1 MNHPTLKVASEL
13 SSTVAAPRGL
23 SRHGMTAGVF
33 VACAALSPFW
43 ADVALDGARFGA
55 GVVLATLA
63 GGLFLCAASL
73 TAWRAAAL
81 VGTVA
86 LAAAP
91 AVAWPLIFLC
101 GARREPWFPHRHAL
115 LLLAIGGVVGVL
127 SGGVP
132 ADFVAWREGAADKQC
147 ETLRAAAAA
156 IETALLP
163 WTSTFAGPNRYGYQH
178 WWEPLVGGL
187 AATALLLGALFGV
200 HDRRW
205 RALLGWAAAAAAPL
219 VPAALGRPPHASFLP
234 AAVAVAAGFA
244 GLFAHLVRRGR
255 LLPLLLTTAGLLAWI
270 ITTYPTAVARWSTT
284 ADPVALYAARAAEAA
299 FAPYGPEHSAFL
311 RHHGDVA
318 GAAAVEARYF
328 AQRDASPS
336 ARAERLLRRLQD
348 GDDAGAQAEWKLLPA
363 AARPADRAAQVQ
375 ILDLLARVEDDD
387 GYFALGAELAAVDP
401 ELHLQLWGRAIA
413 RSRPEDAAR
422 HLAGALALSR
432 PPLAACEHRYREL
445 RNAQDRAG
453 LTELGQ
459 RLMAL
464 YPEAWVG
471 HACMAKAAKL
481 IRNDEAMIPAAEAAL
496 ARNPDLVDLHYDLG
510 LVFHGR
516 PAATAKAAAHYRQV
530 LALDPRHPR
539 RTMLEA
545 WISALDPA
553 VNEDAR

>member
-1 MNHPTLKVASEL
+1 MSHSTLNVASGHRPTLD
-13 SSTVAAPRGL
+13 APRGL
-23 SRHGMTAGVF
+23 SLRGVTAGVF

-63 GGLFLCAASL
+63 GALFLCAASL
-73 TAWRAAAL
+73 TAWRATAL
-81 VGTVA
+81 VGAVA

-91 AVAWPLIFLC
+91 AVAWPLFFLC
-101 GARREPWFPHRHAL
+101 SARREPWFPHRHTL
-115 LLLAIGGVVGVL
+115 LLLAIGGLLGVL
-127 SGGVP
+127 SGGTP
-132 ADFVAWREGAADKQC
+132 DDFVAWREGAADKQC

-156 IETALLP
+156 WEAALLP
-163 WTSTFAGPNRYGYQH
+163 WTATFAGPNRYGYQH

-187 AATALLLGALFGV
+187 AATALLWGALFGV
-200 HDRRW
+200 HDRRR
-205 RALLGWAAAAAAPL
+205 RALLGWAAAVAAPL
-219 VPAALGRPPHASFLP
+219 LPAALGRPPHASFLP
-234 AAVAVAAGFA
+234 AALAVAVGFA
-244 GLFAHLVRRGR
+244 GLFAHVVRRGR
-255 LLPLLLTTAGLLAWI
+255 LLPLLLTTAALIAWLVA
-270 ITTYPTAVARWSTT
+270 TYPTTVARWHTT
-284 ADPVALYAARAAEAA
+284 ADPFALYAARAAETA
-299 FAPYGPEHSAFL
+299 FAPYGPEHAAFL
-311 RHHGDVA
+311 RQRGDAA

-336 ARAERLLRRLQD
+336 ARAERLLRHLQA
-348 GDDAGAQAEWKLLPA
+348 GDDAAAHTAWKRLPS
-363 AARPADRAAQVQ
+363 AARPTDRAAQVQ
-375 ILDLLARVEDDD
+375 ILELLARVDDD
-387 GYFALGAELAAVDP
+387 EDYFALGAELAAVHP
-401 ELHLQLWGRAIA
+401 ELHLQLWGRAVA
-413 RSRPEDAAR
+413 RSRPNDAAR
-422 HLAGALALSR
+422 HLAGALALPR

-445 RNAQDRAG
+445 RNAQDRGG

-459 RLMAL
+459 RLIAL

-481 IRNDEAMIPAAEAAL
+481 IRDDEAMIPAAEAAL

-553 VNEDAR
+553 VKEDAR